1 MREES
6 FAAPPS
12 KRESTHQFIDQLVG
26 VMVRAGCQMGVS
38 GRGQDAAVAQ
48 DLLHL
53 QQVDACFDQVG
64 CIAVTQTVWRN
75 LFFIPHSTHTLRSV
89 D

>member
-6 FAAPPS
+6 FAVPPS
-12 KRESTHQFIDQLVG
+12 KRETTHQLIDQLVG

-48 DLLHL
+48 DFLHFE
-53 QQVDACFDQVG
+53 QINTRFDQVG
-64 CIAVTQTVWRN
+64 RITVTQAVRRN
-75 LFFIPHSTHTLRSV
+75 LFFIPHSKHTLRSV